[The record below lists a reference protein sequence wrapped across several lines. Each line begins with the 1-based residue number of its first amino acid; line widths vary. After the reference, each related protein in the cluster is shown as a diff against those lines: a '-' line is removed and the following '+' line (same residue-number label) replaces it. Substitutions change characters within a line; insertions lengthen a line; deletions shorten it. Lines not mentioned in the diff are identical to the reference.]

1 MEYNHL
7 ISLMVLSI
15 NLVEARIPTERHT
28 GRLGVE
34 TLPRGIFAMNMRAKT
49 LCQEAYCNEG

>member
-1 MEYNHL
+1 
-7 ISLMVLSI
+7 MVLSI